1 MSITGIINEEW
12 RSVSGYANYQV
23 SNFGRVRNVKTERIL
38 KPRVGGSG
46 KCYFIVALYKD
57 NTRANSYI
65 HRLVAQ
71 EFIENSDNKKYVDH
85 IDHNKT
91 DNTILNLRWV
101 SNSENSMNRTKQANT
116 SSKYKGVCF
125 RKKENKWVANI
136 MLNGRRKH
144 IGYFTNEKHA
154 AGKYNEAAIDLFGE
168 HAFLNEISS
177 DEEDEEAYEFEEEE
191 EEEEEETDD
200 ATA

>member
-1 MSITGIINEEW
+1 MTTTGIINEEW
-12 RSVSGYANYQV
+12 RSVSGNANYQV
-23 SNFGRVRNVKTERIL
+23 SNIGRVRNVKTEKIL

-71 EFIENSDNKKYVDH
+71 EFIDNPVNKKYVDH

-101 SNSENSMNRTKQANT
+101 SNSENSMNRAKQANT

-125 RKKENKWVANI
+125 RERTNSWMSKIKINEKQTH
-136 MLNGRRKH
+136 L
-144 IGYFTNEKHA
+144 GYFTNEKE
-154 AGKYNEAAIDLFGE
+154 AGRKYNEAALEHFGE
-168 HAFLNEISS
+168 HALLNEISS
-177 DEEDEEAYEFEEEE
+177 DDQDEEEYEFE
-191 EEEEEETDD
+191 
-200 ATA
+200 

>member
-1 MSITGIINEEW
+1 MTQPITGIINEEW
-12 RSVSGYANYQV
+12 RSVSGNANYQV
-23 SNFGRVRNVKTERIL
+23 SNIGRVRNVNTEKIL

-101 SNSENSMNRTKQANT
+101 SKSQNGMNRTKQANT

-125 RKKENKWVANI
+125 HKQRKKWNAQI
-136 MLNGRRKH
+136 MLDGKRKH
-144 IGYFTNEKHA
+144 IGLFTNEKEA
-154 AGKYNEAAIDLFGE
+154 AAKYNEAALDLFGT
-168 HAFLNEISS
+168 HAF
-177 DEEDEEAYEFEEEE
+177 
-191 EEEEEETDD
+191 
-200 ATA
+200 